1 MTRHPA
7 GGHWTFPN
15 KTTPE
20 YFPTTYYD
28 VTKVRMMDCHNV
40 VLEIV
45 FLCIKKLLTILFYT
59 LVMHWCDWSTLDIQK
74 TSNLLTVQQK
84 LTRGE
89 MLDETCQGN
98 TSNKVSKDISISDFY
113 IRYVSSFILKR
124 YFTCIKEDLKEKLS
138 DSVHEVWLMDDV
150 MWRTQLLTNEKPGD
164 Q

>member
-1 MTRHPA
+1 
-7 GGHWTFPN
+7 
-15 KTTPE
+15 
-20 YFPTTYYD
+20 
-28 VTKVRMMDCHNV
+28 
-40 VLEIV
+40 
-45 FLCIKKLLTILFYT
+45 
-59 LVMHWCDWSTLDIQK
+59 
-74 TSNLLTVQQK
+74 
-84 LTRGE
+84 

-150 MWRTQLLTNEKPGD
+150 MWRTQLLTNEKPED